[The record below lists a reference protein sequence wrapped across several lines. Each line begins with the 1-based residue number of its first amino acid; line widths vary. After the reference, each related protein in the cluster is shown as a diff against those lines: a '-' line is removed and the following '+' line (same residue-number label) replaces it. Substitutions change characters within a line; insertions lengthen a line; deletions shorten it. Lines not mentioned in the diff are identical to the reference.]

1 MKKFIYCLL
10 LSLFPLGLLYS
21 QEIIEHRGDTMI
33 VISPTNLKTINSIII
48 DLESSEKIINLQ
60 KNLIIEDSIKISN
73 LDSIVY
79 HQRSIIR
86 KKEDYYVRSINN
98 LERVIKKEKRKN
110 KIWTCTLSLVAV
122 VLGVLAICK

>member
-122 VLGVLAICK
+122 VLGVFAICK